1 MGAAS
6 GYNTARTSPKLVE
19 KMAMVSPSLGA
30 ANWRSSLMNWS
41 GRGGLFLLPL
51 LQAQHGGQRQGQAG
65 GTFHGMDPPFKNLDK
80 AIIPQYFLR

>member
-19 KMAMVSPSLGA
+19 KMAIVSPSLGA

-41 GRGGLFLLPL
+41 GRVGAFLALLPQL
-51 LQAQHGGQRQGQAG
+51 HSSTAVSSRGRQAERFMA
-65 GTFHGMDPPFKNLDK
+65 DPPGRSQ
-80 AIIPQYFLR
+80 I

>member
-41 GRGGLFLLPL
+41 GRVGAFLALLPQL
-51 LQAQHGGQRQGQAG
+51 HSSTAVSSRAG
-65 GTFHGMDPPFKNLDK
+65 RRNVSWQ
-80 AIIPQYFLR
+80 ILRGVHKFR